1 MSAQTAPIRRTVAY
15 LEETQ
20 WEGWLPVDPPR
31 RRVVVAA
38 VIENPFAGR
47 HVDDLTLLMDTGA
60 VLGEAFTRRALALL
74 APDAIE
80 SFGKGAIVGMAGEIE
95 HAAALLHPSLGAPVR
110 ELLGGGKALIPS
122 AKKRGGPGTP
132 IDVPL
137 NHKDAAR
144 VRSHFDAIEIRVP
157 DAPGDDEIVVAVAFS
172 VGGRPHPRVGGLRLE
187 DVKGEDGL
195 T

>member
-1 MSAQTAPIRRTVAY
+1 MSAQTAAIRRIVTYV
-15 LEETQ
+15 EEIR
-20 WEGWLPVDPPR
+20 WEGWLPVEQPR
-31 RRVVVAA
+31 HRAVVAA

-47 HVDDLTLLMDTGA
+47 HVDDLTLLMETGA
-60 VLGEAFTRRALALL
+60 MLGDALTRRAVALL
-74 APDAIE
+74 APNPIE

-95 HAAALLHPSLGAPVR
+95 HAAALLHPSLGTPVR

-122 AKKRGGPGTP
+122 TKKRGGPGTA

-144 VRSHFDAIEIRVP
+144 VRSHFDAVEFRVP
-157 DAPGDDEIVVAVAFS
+157 DAPSDDEIVVAIAFS

-187 DVKGEDGL
+187 NVTGEDGL